1 VGDGVEEG
9 VLAFIAP
16 DLANQK
22 DGVED
27 DSGDENSEEND
38 AYDED
43 GDVFFAL
50 DNPGYVEGDGE
61 TGEQDAKGDEE
72 GDRSASSGDVHGPG

>member
-1 VGDGVEEG
+1 VSDGVEER
-9 VLAFIAP
+9 VLALVAP
-16 DLANQK
+16 DFADQK

-27 DSGDENSEEND
+27 DSGDEDSKEND
-38 AYDED
+38 ADDED
-43 GDVFFAL
+43 GDVLFAL
-50 DNPGYVEGDGE
+50 DNPGYVEGDRE